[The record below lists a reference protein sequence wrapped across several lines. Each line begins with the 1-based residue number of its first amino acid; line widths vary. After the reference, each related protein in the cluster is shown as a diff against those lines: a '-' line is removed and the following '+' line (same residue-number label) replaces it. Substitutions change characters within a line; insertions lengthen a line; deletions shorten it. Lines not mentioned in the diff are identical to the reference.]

1 MGLGKKVVKFLTA
14 LIAGVEVKFVE
25 GQVILRNRKNGRY
38 ITISKRAYEI
48 ECQSRY
54 NAYADYDVVPVSAEN
69 AHDVEGEQEVE
80 TKPKRKA
87 KAEQA

>member
-38 ITISKRAYEI
+38 ITISKRAYEN
-48 ECQSRY
+48 ESQSRY

-69 AHDVEGEQEVE
+69 AHDIEGEQEVE

>member
-14 LIAGVEVKFVE
+14 LIAGVQVKFVE

-38 ITISKRAYEI
+38 ITISKRAYDS
-48 ECQSRY
+48 ECVNKN
-54 NAYADYDVVPVSAEN
+54 NAYADFDVVPVSAEN
-69 AHDVEGEQEVE
+69 AHDVDSEQEVE

-87 KAEQA
+87 KADNA

>member
-1 MGLGKKVVKFLTA
+1 MGLGKKVVKFLFA
-14 LIAGVEVKFVE
+14 LIAGVEVKFLE

-38 ITISKRAYEI
+38 ITISKRAYES

-69 AHDVEGEQEVE
+69 AHDIEGEQEVE